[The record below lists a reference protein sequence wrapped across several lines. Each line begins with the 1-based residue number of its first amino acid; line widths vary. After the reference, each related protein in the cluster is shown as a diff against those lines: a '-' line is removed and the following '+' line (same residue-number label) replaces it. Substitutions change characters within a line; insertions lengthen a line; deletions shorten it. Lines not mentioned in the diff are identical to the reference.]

1 MIRFGLNE
9 ARASRPW
16 RDGQVLVLLA
26 FTAVTG
32 VLMHWLL
39 PDGFAAGYLSDAM
52 TLSGFLL
59 IYPLVEEVLFRGVI
73 QGELLRRPFFARSFS
88 GISAAN
94 VVTSALFVLLHLM
107 NQPLGWAVA
116 VALPSLALGYFRERY
131 QGVGLPILLH
141 VLFNGTFLA
150 AGMP

>member
-1 MIRFGLNE
+1 MTWYGVIDAG
-9 ARASRPW
+9 APRPW
-16 RDGQVLVLLA
+16 RDGQVLVLLVV
-26 FTAVTG
+26 TAVTG

-39 PDGFAAGYLSDAM
+39 PDGFAAGYFGDAM
-52 TLSGFLL
+52 TLSAFLV

-73 QGELLRRPFFARSFS
+73 QGELLRWPFFVRSFG

-94 VVTSALFVLLHLM
+94 VVTSALFVLLHLIH
-107 NQPLGWAVA
+107 QPLGWAVA

-131 QGVGLPILLH
+131 QGVGMPILLH
-141 VLFNGTFLA
+141 VLFNGTFLV